1 MIEVSNLVKNY
12 GPKKAVSDI
21 SFVIGDGEIVGFLGP
36 NGAGKSTTM
45 NIITGYLSAT
55 AGSVKIDGIDLLED
69 PIAAKKRIGY
79 LPEQPPLYLEMTVE
93 EYLDFVYELKKV
105 KMPDQQAHI
114 NDMCA
119 QVGIEHVY
127 KRVIKNLSKGYKQ
140 RVGLAGALIG
150 DPDTLILDEPTVGLD
165 PIQIIEIRNVI
176 KSLGKKRTVILSS
189 HILPEVQAVCERVLV
204 ISNGKIVADNTPE
217 TLASA
222 LTGAHRLSLKV
233 KGTEGAVKSVI
244 KSIEN
249 VKSCSCAGER
259 ENGIV
264 EFFIESDE
272 NVDIRERLFFGL
284 AKAGLPIMGLGS
296 MDLSLEDIFLK
307 LTTDDDATDIPISS
321 QSSTIALEEP
331 VEQEQ
336 DNKQETEKEEK
347 E

>member
-1 MIEVSNLVKNY
+1 MIEVSNLVKKY
-12 GPKKAVSDI
+12 GPKTAVSDI

-55 AGSVKIDGIDLLED
+55 EGNVKIDGIDMLED
-69 PIAAKKRIGY
+69 PITAKKRIGY

-93 EYLDFVYELKKV
+93 EYLDFIYELKKV
-105 KMPDQQAHI
+105 KMPDQQLHI
-114 NDMCA
+114 NEMCE

-176 KSLGKKRTVILSS
+176 KNLGKKRTVILSS

-217 TLASA
+217 TLAST

-244 KSIEN
+244 KSTEN
-249 VKSCSCAGER
+249 IKNFSFAGER
-259 ENGIV
+259 EEGIV
-264 EFFIESDE
+264 EFFIESEE
-272 NVDIRERLFFGL
+272 NVDVRERLFFGL
-284 AKAGLPIMGLGS
+284 AKAGLPIMGLSS

-307 LTTDDDATDIPISS
+307 LTTDDESVEIHEAKTQRTKKSKPDETTSEDT
-321 QSSTIALEEP
+321 ST
-331 VEQEQ
+331 EQEES
-336 DNKQETEKEEK
+336 K
-347 E
+347 